1 MFHKW
6 VCSFRECRTNCQGSE
21 GTTYEVYEGDNVL
34 HGWRGS
40 CWLGMEPV
48 ISSQEK
54 LGRVQSGAFSV
65 QPHLPAPGAGL
76 VARCRHGRRYP
87 YRLGS
92 LRSTVGGINRA
103 KMGKIRLKMGRS
115 VKIRVKWGN
124 WRKMWYC
131 RPWTSGGFF
140 YKQRCDLIHGVGFV
154 ADLQEGSFQILNSI
168 IIWKN
173 ESDAPHLYLQMSFI
187 SCLTWSEK
195 FII

>member
-21 GTTYEVYEGDNVL
+21 VTTYEVYEGDNVL

-76 VARCRHGRRYP
+76 VARSRHGRRYP
-87 YRLGS
+87 CRLGS
-92 LRSTVGGINRA
+92 LRSTVGGQNRA

-124 WRKMWYC
+124 WRKNVILPPMDLRWLLLQTEMWSDT
-131 RPWTSGGFF
+131 RGWFSTGIQGGT
-140 YKQRCDLIHGVGFV
+140 
-154 ADLQEGSFQILNSI
+154 FQILNSI

>member
-21 GTTYEVYEGDNVL
+21 DTTYEVYEGDNVL

-54 LGRVQSGAFSV
+54 LGPGPVQCILSAAASSC
-65 QPHLPAPGAGL
+65 AGL
-76 VARCRHGRRYP
+76 VARSRHGRRYP
-87 YRLGS
+87 CRLGS
-92 LRSTVGGINRA
+92 LLSTVGAINRA
-103 KMGKIRLKMGRS
+103 KMGKIWQKMEWNGQIIGRIEENLKLPLVDLR
-115 VKIRVKWGN
+115 WLLLYTE
-124 WRKMWYC
+124 MWSDT
-131 RPWTSGGFF
+131 RGWFSRGT
-140 YKQRCDLIHGVGFV
+140 
-154 ADLQEGSFQILNSI
+154 FQILNSI

>member
-54 LGRVQSGAFSV
+54 LGRVQSSAFSV

-76 VARCRHGRRYP
+76 VARCRHGRHYP

-140 YKQRCDLIHGVGFV
+140 YKQRCDLIHGVGFLRGYKEV
-154 ADLQEGSFQILNSI
+154 LF
-168 IIWKN
+168 K
-173 ESDAPHLYLQMSFI
+173 Y
-187 SCLTWSEK
+187 
-195 FII
+195 